1 LNLCR
6 IVFSIVYL
14 FLAVALFSQCEKFLV
29 NDIIISGN
37 NKTKSEI
44 IFREAPFNSDSYI
57 SDFEIDEFKSNL
69 QRTGLFNFVFIDT
82 VINRDCSIVIKVQLI
97 ERWYYWVY
105 PIFEHADRNFPAFL
119 KNQDW
124 NKINYGISVELKN
137 LSGNNDLLK
146 LKLRFGFKEHFSVA
160 YSSKEFFD
168 NKVFSVKSGTDFFR
182 QKRFE
187 QKIFSNLPVFISS
200 DTDYIKTSLEPYLLL
215 TYRPAFSGQA
225 ALGIKYR
232 RLFSPVNV
240 FYNDTTIIFPIIS
253 EYLIFRINQSFD
265 NRDNKTYPQKGLL
278 IENSLN
284 LNKALNDKTST
295 FIEYFGN
302 FQVNYP
308 ISQRFYYKT
317 EFAASFL
324 FMQKNQNLS
333 YQNIIEFNRNFWI
346 RGLEVYYFDS
356 FSNLKLQNTVSFLLS
371 RFRIHNIPLFLPESF
386 SKTYSR
392 IYLDGFFDMGY
403 AYGSNY
409 RDINFL
415 QEKLLISVGI
425 GISFETYYDRLLQ
438 FYAAYVQNINKTSIF
453 VNYKTPIYKVF

>member
-1 LNLCR
+1 MNLYR
-6 IVFSIVYL
+6 IVFIIIYFLFPIVL
-14 FLAVALFSQCEKFLV
+14 LSQCEKFFV
-29 NDIIISGN
+29 NEINISGN

-44 IFREAPFNSDSYI
+44 ILREAPFNAGSNI

-82 VINRDCSIVIKVQLI
+82 LINRDCSIIINVRLI
-97 ERWYYWVY
+97 ERWYYWIY

-124 NKINYGISVELKN
+124 NKINYGISVEFKN
-137 LSGNNDLLK
+137 FTGNNDLLK
-146 LKLRFGFKEHFSVA
+146 LKLRFGFKEHFSLA
-160 YSSKEFFD
+160 YSSKEFLSK
-168 NKVFSVKSGTDFFR
+168 KVFSVKSGIDFFR
-182 QKRFE
+182 QKRIE

-215 TYRPAFSGQA
+215 IYRPAFSGQA
-225 ALGIKYR
+225 AFGIKYR

-240 FYNDTTIIFPIIS
+240 FYNDTLTNFPTIS
-253 EYLIFRINQSFD
+253 EYLIFRIHQSFD

-278 IENSLN
+278 FENSFN
-284 LNKALNDKTST
+284 LYNALNGKTSR
-295 FIEYFGN
+295 FIEYFGI
-302 FQVNYP
+302 FQFNNP
-308 ISQRFYYKT
+308 ISQRFYFKT

-324 FMQKNQNLS
+324 FPQKNQNLS

-438 FYAAYVQNINKTSIF
+438 FYAAYVHNLNKIAIF
-453 VNYKTPIYKVF
+453 VNYRTPIYKVF